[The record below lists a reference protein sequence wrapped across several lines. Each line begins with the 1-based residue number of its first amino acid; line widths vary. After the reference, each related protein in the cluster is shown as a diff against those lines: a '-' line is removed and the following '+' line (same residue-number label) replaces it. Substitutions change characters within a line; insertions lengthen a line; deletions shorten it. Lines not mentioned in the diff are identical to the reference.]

1 MFVVVLLGSIGC
13 VASRKEGEV
22 QIACLLVCKQLVYQ
36 EPTSDLMQITVCH
49 LGFMKVGLDAVT
61 EWNLD
66 LFP

>member
-1 MFVVVLLGSIGC
+1 MCGC
-13 VASRKEGEV
+13 QERWGRAN
-22 QIACLLVCKQLVYQ
+22 CLLVCKSLVYQ

-49 LGFMKVGLDAVT
+49 IGFMKVGLDAVT